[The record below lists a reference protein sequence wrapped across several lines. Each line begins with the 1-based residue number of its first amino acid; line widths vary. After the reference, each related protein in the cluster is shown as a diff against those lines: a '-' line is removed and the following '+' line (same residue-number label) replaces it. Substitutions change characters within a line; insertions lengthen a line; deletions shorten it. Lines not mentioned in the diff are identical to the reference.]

1 MKGYC
6 YEPCIYRISFS
17 GVWSKKSQSNGGK
30 SRRDYC
36 LHFQNRV
43 ISRILFLSGE
53 HCNGYCVWPVGEFYF
68 GWGGGGE
75 ERETE
80 VENKTD

>member
-1 MKGYC
+1 MN
-6 YEPCIYRISFS
+6 PVYRLSFQVF
-17 GVWSKKSQSNGGK
+17 GLKNRMSNVGK
-30 SRRDYC
+30 LRRDYC
-36 LHFQNRV
+36 LHFQNRA

-53 HCNGYCVWPVGEFYF
+53 HRNGYYVWPVGGVYCR
-68 GWGGGGE
+68 GGGE